1 MVEIANMG
9 NILVE
14 IKKIVQRARYN
25 VLQSVNKEMLMTYFD
40 IGRKIVEEEQKGEK
54 RAEYG
59 KHLLEV
65 LSTELNKEFGRGL
78 V

>member
-65 LSTELNKEFGRGL
+65 LS